1 MATYILRRLLSAIP
15 VLLGVSLVVFS
26 MLQFVPGDP
35 VLAMIGNEPD
45 IKPSDIERIR
55 HDVGLDKPV
64 PLQYLQ
70 FLSQAVR
77 GDLGRSIFTH
87 RTTVE
92 ELRNRLPYTL
102 QLTAAAMLISIT
114 VGVVLGVLAATSR
127 SRLMDSLAM
136 FVALLGVSM
145 PGFWLGLV
153 LIYVFSLKLGMFPA
167 TGQSSG
173 LDRLVLPAVTL
184 GLATS
189 AITAR
194 LTRSSMLEVMRQE
207 YVTTAR
213 AKGLRERTVIVR
225 HALRN
230 ALIPVVTIIGLQFGA
245 LLAGTV
251 VVETIFSRLG
261 VGQLLVTAVRKKDFP
276 IVQGTVLFVATVY
289 VFVNLL
295 VDISYS
301 LIDPRIKY
309 K

>member
-1 MATYILRRLLSAIP
+1 MGTYILRRLLSMVP
-15 VLLGVSLVVFS
+15 VLFGVSLVVFS

-55 HDVGLDKPV
+55 REVGLDKPV
-64 PLQYLQ
+64 PVQYLE
-70 FLSQAVR
+70 FLGRTLR
-77 GDLGRSIFTH
+77 GDLGESIFTH
-87 RTTVE
+87 RKTTE

-102 QLTAAAMLISIT
+102 QLTTAAMLISIT
-114 VGVVLGVLAATSR
+114 VGTVLGVLAAASR
-127 SRLMDSLAM
+127 RRWADSLTM
-136 FVALLGVSM
+136 FIALLGVSM

-167 TGQSSG
+167 TGQSIG
-173 LDRLVLPAVTL
+173 LDHLVLPAVTL

-194 LTRSSMLEVMRQE
+194 LTRSSMLEVLRQE

-213 AKGLRERTVIVR
+213 SKGLRERTVILR

-251 VVETIFSRLG
+251 VVETVFSRLG
-261 VGQLLVTAVRKKDFP
+261 IGQLLVTAVRKKDFP
-276 IVQGTVLFVATVY
+276 IVQGTVLLVATVY

>member
-1 MATYILRRLLSAIP
+1 MGAYILRRLLAAIP
-15 VLLGVSLVVFS
+15 VLLGVSIVIFS

-35 VLAMIGNEPD
+35 VMAMIGNEPD
-45 IKPSDIERIR
+45 IKPADIERIR
-55 HDVGLDKPV
+55 SEVGLDKP
-64 PLQYLQ
+64 LHIQYLD
-70 FLSQAVR
+70 FMGRAVR

-87 RTTVE
+87 RKTTE

-102 QLTAAAMLISIT
+102 QLTVAAMLISIT
-114 VGVVLGVLAATSR
+114 LGIVLGIIAATR
-127 SRLMDSLAM
+127 HNGWADSLTM
-136 FVALLGVSM
+136 VVALFGVSM
-145 PGFWLGLV
+145 PSFWLGLL
-153 LIYVFSLKLGMFPA
+153 LIYIFSFRLGMFPA
-167 TGQSSG
+167 TGQSIG
-173 LDRLVLPAVTL
+173 LDRLILPAVTL
-184 GLATS
+184 GFATS

-213 AKGLRERTVIVR
+213 SKGLRERTVILR

-251 VVETIFSRLG
+251 VVETVFSRLG
-261 VGQLLVTAVRKKDFP
+261 IGQLLVGAVRKKDFP
-276 IVQGTVLFVATVY
+276 VVQGTVLFVATIY

-301 LIDPRIKY
+301 FIDPRIKY
-309 K
+309 S